1 MPSRPRGFQQSP
13 GKRPR
18 DESGRLARKSKGRDR
33 RRPRQ
38 PAIRSDDSQA
48 AGQRLQSVLAAAGL
62 GSRRQCEEL
71 IAQGRVEID
80 RQVVTELGT
89 RVDPV
94 AREIRVDGTVLHG
107 CSHVY
112 YALNKPTGV
121 LSTNNDPS
129 GRARVID
136 LVPAS
141 AGRLFSVGRLD
152 LNSEGLILLTNDG
165 ELANR
170 LTHPRYGVEKTY
182 RVLVAGETTAGELEQ
197 LRRGIHLAEGVAR
210 VARVKARAE
219 APAEQRPGN
228 GLGRGPQ
235 PGDPPRVGPG
245 RAQSSAFDPSG
256 HRSAAPGQVEA
267 GRVPPPLPGGGRR
280 VAKGGEEGEEHAT
293 TGAGS
298 VVTSCR
304 VGQGRRGGRRP
315 TMIWQSWSA
324 GARLRELV
332 PPYP

>member
-1 MPSRPRGFQQSP
+1 M
-13 GKRPR
+13 
-18 DESGRLARKSKGRDR
+18 
-33 RRPRQ
+33 
-38 PAIRSDDSQA
+38 
-48 AGQRLQSVLAAAGL
+48 

-210 VARVKARAE
+210 VARVKALQKRRQSSVLEMVLDEGRNREIRRAL
-219 APAEQRPGN
+219 A
-228 GLGRGPQ
+228 
-235 PGDPPRVGPG
+235 RVGHKVL
-245 RAQSSAFDPSG
+245 R
-256 HRSAAPGQVEA
+256 
-267 GRVPPPLPGGGRR
+267 L
-280 VAKGGEEGEEHAT
+280 T
-293 TGAGS
+293 
-298 VVTSCR
+298 R
-304 VGQGRRGGRRP
+304 VGIGPLRLGKLKPGEFRRLSPEEVGELQRAVKRGKS
-315 TMIWQSWSA
+315 TQQ
-324 GARLRELV
+324 RE
-332 PPYP
+332 PEAS